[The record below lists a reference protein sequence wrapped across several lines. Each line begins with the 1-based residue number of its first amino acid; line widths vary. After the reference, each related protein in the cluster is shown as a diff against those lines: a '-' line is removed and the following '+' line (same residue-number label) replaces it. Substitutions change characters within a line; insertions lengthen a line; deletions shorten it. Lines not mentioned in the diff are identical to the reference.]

1 METVGP
7 VVMLADAGMY
17 EGEEGRLGKTATAHH
32 GPVVCKVPFVFLSVL
47 VSHQC
52 AGVATLANRL
62 VP

>member
-1 METVGP
+1 
-7 VVMLADAGMY
+7 MLADAGMY